1 MGKFRGVSQ
10 LFYFCSKLTTG
21 KLQKTNNE
29 FLISDVEGYTPQV
42 SRLVS
47 MMNYARSVTIH
58 SVRNLTPPQLDFL
71 LDEKANSIGALL
83 MHIASTDFF
92 FRIFSFE
99 KRELTAEE
107 DKEWAP
113 ASYLGEPARKHI
125 KCNSVEYYLEML
137 MNERNKVLDKL
148 KTVNDDWLYEEV
160 PFWNDK
166 PANNYFMW
174 FHVFEDEI
182 NHRGQ
187 INLIRKR
194 LPEVI

>member
-1 MGKFRGVSQ
+1 MSN
-10 LFYFCSKLTTG
+10 
-21 KLQKTNNE
+21 NNE
-29 FLISDVEGYTPQV
+29 KFLITDIEGYTPQIG
-42 SRLVS
+42 RLVS
-47 MMNYARSVTIH
+47 MMNYARSVTVD
-58 SVRNLTPPQLDFL
+58 SVKKLTPSQLDYL

-99 KRELTAEE
+99 KRELTEEE
-107 DKEWAP
+107 DKQWAP
-113 ASYLGEPARKHI
+113 ASYLGGPARELI
-125 KCNSVEYYLEML
+125 KGNSVEYYLEVL
-137 MNERNKVLDKL
+137 TAERNKVLNL
-148 KTVNDDWLYEEV
+148 FRSVNDDWLYEEM
-160 PFWNDK
+160 PLWDNK

-194 LPEVI
+194 IPAELSA

>member
-1 MGKFRGVSQ
+1 MS
-10 LFYFCSKLTTG
+10 
-21 KLQKTNNE
+21 NINE
-29 FLISDVEGYTPQV
+29 GYLITDLKGYTPEIG
-42 SRLVS
+42 RLVS
-47 MMNYARSVTIH
+47 MMNYARSVTID
-58 SVRNLTPPQLDFL
+58 SVRNLSPSQLDFL

-99 KRELTAEE
+99 KRELTTEE
-107 DKEWAP
+107 DEEWAP
-113 ASYLGEPARKHI
+113 ASYLDEPARKHI
-125 KCNSVEYYLEML
+125 KGNSVEYYLEVL

-148 KTVNDDWLYEEV
+148 KTVNDAWLYEEV
-160 PFWNDK
+160 PFWNNK

-187 INLIRKR
+187 INLLRKR
-194 LPEVI
+194 IPNT

>member
-1 MGKFRGVSQ
+1 MQEYEK
-10 LFYFCSKLTTG
+10 
-21 KLQKTNNE
+21 
-29 FLISDVEGYTPQV
+29 FLITDTEGFTPQIG
-42 SRLVS
+42 RLVS
-47 MMNYARSVTIH
+47 MMNYARSVTID
-58 SVRNLTPPQLDFL
+58 SVRNLTPAQLDFL

-83 MHIASTDFF
+83 LHIASTDYF

-99 KRELTAEE
+99 KRELTEEE

-113 ASYLGEPARKHI
+113 ASYLGEQGREQI
-125 KCNSVEYYLEML
+125 KGNGLEYYLDIL
-137 MNERNKVLDKL
+137 SRERQKVLDLL
-148 KTVNDDWLYEEV
+148 KTVNDDWLYEEM
-160 PFWNDK
+160 PLWDNK

-194 LPEVI
+194 FPKD

>member
-1 MGKFRGVSQ
+1 MSNKNVDYR
-10 LFYFCSKLTTG
+10 
-21 KLQKTNNE
+21 
-29 FLISDVEGYTPQV
+29 ISDIEGYTPQIG
-42 SRLVS
+42 RLVS
-47 MMNYARSVTIH
+47 MLNYARSVTID
-58 SVRNLTPPQLDFL
+58 SVKNLTPPQLDYL

-92 FRIFSFE
+92 YRIFSFE

-113 ASYLGEPARKHI
+113 ASYLDEPARKQI
-125 KCNSVEYYLEML
+125 KGNNVDHYLGVL

-148 KTVNDDWLYEEV
+148 KTVNDVWLYEEV
-160 PFWNDK
+160 PLWNNK

-174 FHVFEDEI
+174 FHVIEDEI

-194 LPEVI
+194 IPESFSH

>member
-1 MGKFRGVSQ
+1 MPNG
-10 LFYFCSKLTTG
+10 
-21 KLQKTNNE
+21 NND
-29 FLISDVEGYTPQV
+29 FLITGIEGYTQEI

-47 MMNYARSVTIH
+47 MMNFARNVTVDSVK
-58 SVRNLTPPQLDFL
+58 NLSPSQLDYL

-92 FRIFSFE
+92 YRILSFE
-99 KRELTAEE
+99 KRELTPEE
-107 DKEWAP
+107 DKAWAH
-113 ASYLGEPARKHI
+113 ASYLGEPAREHI
-125 KCNSVEYYLEML
+125 KGHSIDYYLESL
-137 MNERNKVLDKL
+137 INERNKVLNLLKL
-148 KTVNDDWLYEEV
+148 VNDDWLYEEM
-160 PFWNDK
+160 PLWDNK

-194 LPEVI
+194 IPNDI

>member
-1 MGKFRGVSQ
+1 
-10 LFYFCSKLTTG
+10 
-21 KLQKTNNE
+21 
-29 FLISDVEGYTPQV
+29 
-42 SRLVS
+42 
-47 MMNYARSVTIH
+47 MMNYARTVTID
-58 SVRNLTPPQLDFL
+58 SVKNLSPTQLDFL
-71 LDEKANSIGALL
+71 LDNNANSIGALL

-92 FRIFSFE
+92 YRILTFE
-99 KRELTAEE
+99 KRELTPEE

-125 KCNSVEYYLEML
+125 KGRSIDYYLEAL
-137 MNERNKVLDKL
+137 TEERNKVLDKL
-148 KTVNDDWLYEEV
+148 KSVNDGWLYEKM
-160 PFWNDK
+160 PLWDNK

-194 LPEVI
+194 ML

>member
-1 MGKFRGVSQ
+1 M
-10 LFYFCSKLTTG
+10 
-21 KLQKTNNE
+21 NE
-29 FLISDVEGYTPQV
+29 NDEKFLITDIEGYTPQIG
-42 SRLVS
+42 RLVS
-47 MMNYARSVTIH
+47 MMNYARRVTID
-58 SVRNLTPPQLDFL
+58 SVENLTPLQLDFL

-83 MHIASTDFF
+83 MHIASTDLF

-107 DKEWAP
+107 DKEWEA
-113 ASYLGEPARKHI
+113 ASYLGEPARERFKG
-125 KCNSVEYYLEML
+125 NSVDHYLDVL
-137 MNERNKVLDKL
+137 KNERNKVLDKL
-148 KTVNDDWLYEEV
+148 RSVNDDWLNEEM
-160 PFWNDK
+160 PLWDNK

-194 LPEVI
+194 FPNDLQA